1 MAKRESPYRAQKLEL
16 LYGARDRI
24 SNRSYNYICLAIYG
38 TYSQLRYTVELQ
50 MAMVDLEMHIETM
63 LWDSSTVEEWLF
75 RRGYIP
81 TIYYFPGRKGVVQ
94 KKRVREYRIR
104 WIDHMI
110 EQVKRGEL

>member
-16 LYGARDRI
+16 LYGARERI

-63 LWDSSTVEEWLF
+63 LWDASTVEEWLF

-81 TIYYFPGRKGVVQ
+81 TIYFQ